1 MYMHE
6 IYEEGIF
13 VFIAQKMVNNM
24 KKTSGSIILILVAI
38 LVIGVLGFIS
48 LSNGI
53 IKLEEDVNAAWAE
66 INNQLQRRY
75 DLIPNLVNTVK
86 GYAAHEEDI
95 FLAIADARAR
105 LAGASTPGEVMAA
118 SDEIENVLG
127 RLLVI
132 VENYPTLQADQSF
145 RDLMYELSG
154 TENRIAVARGRYND
168 AVRAYNV
175 KIRTFPASL
184 IAGMRNLSAMDMF
197 EAVTGSDVPP
207 VVSFE

>member
-1 MYMHE
+1 MYIHE

-13 VFIAQKMVNNM
+13 VFSTQKMVNNV
-24 KKTSGSIILILVAI
+24 KKTSGSIILIVVAI

-184 IAGMRNLSAMDMF
+184 IASMRNLSAMDMF

>member
-1 MYMHE
+1 MYIHE

-13 VFIAQKMVNNM
+13 VFSTQKMVNNM
-24 KKTSGSIILILVAI
+24 KKTSGSIILIVVAI

-184 IAGMRNLSAMDMF
+184 IASMRNLSAMDMF